1 VSNYRISALGAVV
14 ALVAILGAIIVG
26 VSVTE
31 GIDSTSTPIL
41 AGLLAVISSTIPS
54 ILALIKVE
62 QVHNDIKNGVVQD
75 KVKAGTIQALREENI
90 VTRDGPMSTTALD
103 ALAEILKATKGNST
117 KLDNL
122 QEGQDNGRP
131 SV

>member
-1 VSNYRISALGAVV
+1 MSNYRISALGAVV

-90 VTRDGPMSTTALD
+90 VTRDGPMSTTAID
-103 ALAEILKATKGNST
+103 ALAEILKATKGNAT

-122 QEGQDNGRP
+122 KEGQDNGRP

>member
-1 VSNYRISALGAVV
+1 MSNYRISALGAVV

>member
-1 VSNYRISALGAVV
+1 MNNYRISALGAIV
-14 ALVAILGAIIVG
+14 ALVAIVGAIIVG

-31 GIDSTSTPIL
+31 GIDSASTPIL

-62 QVHNDIKNGVVQD
+62 QVHNDIKNGVVQE
-75 KVKAGTIQALREENI
+75 KARAGAVEALQAERI
-90 VTRDGPMSTTALD
+90 VTRDGPLSTTAIE
-103 ALAEILKATKGNST
+103 ALAEILKATKANGE
-117 KLDNL
+117 KLDTIK
-122 QEGQDNGRP
+122 EGNDNGRP